1 MVKLLVRSRW
11 ITGAVGLVL
20 TLAACK
26 GGNGSGSGHH
36 GY

>member
-11 ITGAVGLVL
+11 ITGALGLVL
-20 TLAACK
+20 ALAACK
-26 GGNGSGSGHH
+26 AGSGGGQH

>member
-1 MVKLLVRSRW
+1 MVKRLVRSRW
-11 ITGAVGLVL
+11 IVGAVGLVL

-26 GGNGSGSGHH
+26 GGSGSGQH